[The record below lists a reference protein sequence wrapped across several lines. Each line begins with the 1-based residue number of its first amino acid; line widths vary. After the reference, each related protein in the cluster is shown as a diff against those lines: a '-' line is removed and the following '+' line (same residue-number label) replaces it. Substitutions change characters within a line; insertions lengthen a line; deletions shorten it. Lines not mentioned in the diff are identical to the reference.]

1 MHPVRPT
8 MHPLS
13 ARALTV
19 ALEGNLVEFLAY
31 YGKVPGARIHQDATV
46 TWVLTGIRE
55 PFFNAVVRTSLPPAQ
70 LDAAID
76 VTLAPFLARRVPML
90 WWVTPATRPAGLG
103 AHLEAHGLVYRGE
116 GPGMAADLRTLPADG
131 GAPPGFSVE
140 EVASIGTLREWIRTN
155 EEAYGAGPAPA
166 DPTYVAAEAAVG
178 FGVHLPYR
186 RFLGRLNGAPVAT
199 AALFLGA
206 GVAGLY
212 AVACVGSARGRGIG
226 SAISLA
232 ALHAARADGYRNAVL
247 ESSPSGFNVYARLG
261 FRECCRLRSYIWNPP
276 A

>member
-1 MHPVRPT
+1 MQPALR
-8 MHPLS
+8 PLS
-13 ARALTV
+13 ARALTA
-19 ALEGNLVEFLAY
+19 ALEGNLAEFLLY
-31 YGKVPGARIHQDATV
+31 YGKAPGAHIHQDATA

-55 PFFNAVVRTSLPPAQ
+55 PFFNAVVRTDLPPEL

-76 VTLAPFLARRVPML
+76 VTLAPFITRRVPML

-103 AHLEAHGLVYRGE
+103 AHLEAHGLTYRGE
-116 GPGMAADLRTLPADG
+116 GPGMAADLRALSDDGTIPA
-131 GAPPGFSVE
+131 GFAVE
-140 EVASIGTLREWIRTN
+140 EVADEAALLEWLRTN
-155 EEAYGAGPAPA
+155 QKAYDAGASAVDSA
-166 DPTYVAAEAAVG
+166 YVAVESALG
-178 FGVHLPYR
+178 FGAELPYR

-212 AVACVGSARGRGIG
+212 AVASIGPARRRGVG

-232 ALHAARADGYRNAVL
+232 VLREARACGYRAAVL
-247 ESSPSGFNVYARLG
+247 ESSPSGFNVYSRLG
-261 FRECCRLRSYIWNPP
+261 FRECCRLRSYIWTPP